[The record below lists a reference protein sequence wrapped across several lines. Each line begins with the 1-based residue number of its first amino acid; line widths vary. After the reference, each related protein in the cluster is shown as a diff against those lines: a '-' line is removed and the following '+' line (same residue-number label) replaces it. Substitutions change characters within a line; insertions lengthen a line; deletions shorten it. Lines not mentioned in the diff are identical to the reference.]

1 MNGRVDI
8 TDNVAPFQ
16 LFEDSPSRTAACAG
30 GSGLANR
37 GKTELSE
44 VFFSVQNMDALQE
57 AIRYQVYV
65 QSNGK
70 HTIGR
75 QSEVELEIIM
85 RSVFLEHAR
94 NLPFDILG
102 QVRRLNG
109 IVLKQ
114 TVPKVIREVEMY
126 LAYRKDISSLPV
138 PLERAQNVSKA
149 GTRSLALKE
158 F

>member
-1 MNGRVDI
+1 MNGRVDV
-8 TDNVAPFQ
+8 TDYVAPFQ
-16 LFEDSPSRTAACAG
+16 LFEEPTSRTAACAG

-44 VFFSVQNMDALQE
+44 LFFSVQNMDALQE

-75 QSEVELEIIM
+75 QSELELEIIM
-85 RSVFLEHAR
+85 RAVYLEHAR

-102 QVRRLNG
+102 QVRTLNG

-126 LAYRKDISSLPV
+126 MAYRKDISSLPV